1 MNTVA
6 FIAKTILAVILLT
19 AGGSKVASLRG
30 FGVVIRLFLPQRLR
44 HLAATP
50 LALAVVA
57 TELALGGAS
66 FVIPSLRLLNWLVLG
81 ICGSF
86 LAISSVGYAYQRD
99 VKCQCFGALSR
110 RRFDGIGVARSAGL
124 VGLALVAALNVRPV
138 DMQLSVSSQV
148 LLAFC
153 VCLVTGAA
161 FVAARVLENSARNL
175 RRV

>member
-1 MNTVA
+1 MNIIG

-19 AGGSKVASLRG
+19 AGGSKAASLRG
-30 FGVVIRLFLPQRLR
+30 FGVVIRLFLPRRLR

-50 LALAVVA
+50 VALAVVA
-57 TELALGGAS
+57 TELALGAAS
-66 FVIPSLRLLNWLVLG
+66 FLIPSLRFLNWLVL
-81 ICGSF
+81 CLCCAF
-86 LAISSVGYAYQRD
+86 LVISAVGYAYHRD
-99 VKCQCFGALSR
+99 VTCQCFGALSR
-110 RRFDGIGVARSAGL
+110 RQFDGIGVARSAGL
-124 VGLALVAALNVRPV
+124 VGLALVAALNMRPV
-138 DMQLSVSSQV
+138 DMQLSISSQV